1 MPFLLVFNKAT
12 DAAETLLLFTV
23 CPDFLEVHSSL
34 SLSCKFSSLGWK
46 HCSRHDLIL
55 LSISERDSL
64 FSQCLLEALVRV
76 KLEEKS
82 IVWEELE
89 KPFSISGSICFRTG
103 SCSVDIRSIMT
114 LKNNIKPN
122 IIWKNLIT
130 FSLYLPF
137 QLTNKNQ
144 AKTNSL
150 PSTSANSPPCKSYTS
165 SWDCECCKAM
175 PVSQL
180 IQICQF

>member
-55 LSISERDSL
+55 LNISERDSL

-114 LKNNIKPN
+114 LKRNTKPN
-122 IIWKNLIT
+122 IIGKNFNVFSVPSLLPCTTKTRSKQFT
-130 FSLYLPF
+130 FHL
-137 QLTNKNQ
+137 
-144 AKTNSL
+144 
-150 PSTSANSPPCKSYTS
+150 
-165 SWDCECCKAM
+165 
-175 PVSQL
+175 
-180 IQICQF
+180 CQFASLQILYIFLGPWVL

>member
-23 CPDFLEVHSSL
+23 CPGFLEVHSSL

-55 LSISERDSL
+55 LNISERDSL
-64 FSQCLLEALVRV
+64 FSQCLLEALVRE

-82 IVWEELE
+82 IFWEALE

-103 SCSVDIRSIMT
+103 SCSVAIRSIMT
-114 LKNNIKPN
+114 LKSNIKPN
-122 IIWKNLIT
+122 ITYKKLIT
-130 FSLYLPF
+130 FSWYHPF
-137 QLTNKNQ
+137 HLVNKYHV
-144 AKTNSL
+144 KTNSL
-150 PSTSANSPPCKSYTS
+150 PSTSANSPSRKSYTS
-165 SWDCECCKAM
+165 SWDCECCKTM
-175 PVSQL
+175 PVS
-180 IQICQF
+180 